1 MAEDTFDI
9 TSRKIAES
17 VLSLKIAPDGMTIL
31 RLIKM
36 YLSGGLVDAVRCT
49 ECAKASCC
57 PIGTKPIAEKMA
69 CVDGKRKDIASMIW
83 DGMSRAPETDK

>member
-36 YLSGGLVDAVRCT
+36 YLSGGLVDIVRCA

-69 CVDGKRKDIASMIW
+69 CKDGVRKQKGDSED
-83 DGMSRAPETDK
+83 DG